1 MLFMVGTNL
10 HDALLSLRLARRRGL
25 DPKQVD
31 SRTSIDGGKIGH
43 GGLVGFEAFDIEVLF
58 GVQIT

>member
-1 MLFMVGTNL
+1 MVGANL

-31 SRTSIDGGKIGH
+31 SRTSIDGGTIGH
-43 GGLVGFEAFDIEVLF
+43 GGLVGFDAFDIEVLF